1 MIPATVGWGTI
12 QKNLS
17 IKGNPLKLRG
27 TTYTTGIGTPGHLNG
42 ELFCRLAGIK
52 AVHVPYRVVGQG
64 VTDLLAGVVQLNAS
78 AAAILALCD
87 GTLTRDQIIAR
98 ILPRSKDD
106 SFAVDVRDFLSA
118 ARRRGWI
125 IEV

>member
-1 MIPATVGWGTI
+1 MKDKPWSRTSKI
-12 QKNLS
+12 
-17 IKGNPLKLRG
+17 
-27 TTYTTGIGTPGHLNG
+27 
-42 ELFCRLAGIK
+42 RLASGYQLQK
-52 AVHVPYRVVGQG
+52 DSADGY
-64 VTDLLAGVVQLNAS
+64 LLAGPAGVVQLNAS

-106 SFAVDVRDFLSA
+106 SFAVDVRDFLNA